1 MNRAAL
7 FDGLLDDAAVYPPG
21 SLPLA
26 QAVPAHLEHIAAGH
40 RSTVGPFVLGVREL
54 PELAELTAHLQP
66 GTFELSAISPLEQ
79 LDETVRLVAAT
90 PAWRLVALEVTVS
103 AGMAADEAVQR
114 VRHVAPA
121 GVTVFVEIPRDER
134 RDELIAALAGTGI
147 AAKLRTGGVR
157 ADLYPDE
164 DELAAAII
172 ALVSQGVPFKAT
184 AGLHHAVRN
193 TDPETGFEQHGFLN
207 LMLAT
212 ARARSGAGLAEVR
225 EALALRDGQQL
236 ASQLPGAA
244 GIRDSFVSFGTCSIQ
259 EPVDELVGLGLLPAG
274 YAMGAR

>member
-1 MNRAAL
+1 MNQAAL

-26 QAVPAHLEHIAAGH
+26 QAVPAHLEHNAADH
-40 RSTVGPFVLGVREL
+40 RSMVGPFVLGLSEL
-54 PELAELTAHLQP
+54 PQLAKLTAGMQP

-90 PAWRLVALEVTVS
+90 PAWRLMALELTVP
-103 AGMAADEAVQR
+103 AGMAGDEVVQR
-114 VRHVAPA
+114 IRDLAPA
-121 GVTVFVEIPRDER
+121 GVTVFVEVPRDER
-134 RDELIAALAGTGI
+134 RDEIIAALAGAGI

-157 ADLYPDE
+157 AELYPDE
-164 DELAAAII
+164 EELATTII
-172 ALVSQGVPFKAT
+172 ELVSQGVPFKAT

-212 ARARSGAGLAEVR
+212 ARARSGASLAEVR
-225 EALALRDGQQL
+225 EALALRDGLQL

-259 EPVDELVGLGLLPAG
+259 EPVVELVELGLLPAG
-274 YAMGAR
+274 YAQESR